1 MPKFVI
7 EREIPGAGK
16 WTAEQKRAVAQK
28 SNGVLN
34 ELGPLI
40 QWVESYVTDDKVY
53 CVYIAPS
60 EQLIREHAAKGGFP
74 ITRISEVRGAIDPTT
89 AA

>member
-1 MPKFVI
+1 MAKYIV
-7 EREIPGAGK
+7 ERDLPGAGK
-16 WTAEQKRAVAQK
+16 WSAEQKRAVAQK
-28 SNGVLN
+28 SNAVLS

-53 CVYIAPS
+53 CTYIAPS

-74 ITRISEVRGAIDPTT
+74 ITRISEVRGAMDPTT
-89 AA
+89 GA